1 MTARVLAAVMALVAA
16 ALLAWIL
23 THPSSQ
29 TSAPPAAASSPTVA
43 ATATAAAAATV
54 VPGYRLA
61 GTALGLR
68 GRYAVFEAPDGTT
81 EMYRVGEEV
90 PGLGTLQRVGD
101 VDAVLLTSSGEMRF
115 QVRPAPTKVAEN
127 TPTVR
132 RAKTPSPQSD
142 PSESE
147 SSPSDDPAPPAS

>member
-23 THPSSQ
+23 THPSSE

>member
-23 THPSSQ
+23 LHPA
-29 TSAPPAAASSPTVA
+29 TPPPANITATPAPTAA
-43 ATATAAAAATV
+43 ATATPAAAPTAVA
-54 VPGYRLA
+54 GYRLA

-81 EMYRVGEEV
+81 EMYRAGDEV
-90 PGLGTLQRVGD
+90 PGLGTLERIGD
-101 VDAVLLTSSGEMRF
+101 TDAIVRTSTGEMRF
-115 QVRPAPTKVAEN
+115 QVRPAPTKLAEN

-132 RAKTPSPQSD
+132 RAKTPSPLPD

>member
-1 MTARVLAAVMALVAA
+1 MTARALAAVMALVAA
-16 ALLAWIL
+16 ALLAWII
-23 THPSSQ
+23 THPAAPQ
-29 TSAPPAAASSPTVA
+29 TSAPPAAATSSPTGA
-43 ATATAAAAATV
+43 ATATVAPTV

-90 PGLGTLQRVGD
+90 PGLGTLQKVGD
-101 VDAVLLTSSGEMRF
+101 VDAVLATSAGEMRF

-127 TPTVR
+127 TPTVK
-132 RAKTPSPQSD
+132 RARTPSPQSD